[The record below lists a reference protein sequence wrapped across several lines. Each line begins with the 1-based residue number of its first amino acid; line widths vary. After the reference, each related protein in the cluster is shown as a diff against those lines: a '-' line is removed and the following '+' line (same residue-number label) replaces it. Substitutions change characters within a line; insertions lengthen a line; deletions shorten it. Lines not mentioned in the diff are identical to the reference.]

1 MELCTRNLFLL
12 DKQWINNF
20 IWRCWKR
27 LRDSVRKK
35 KTRNVEQRWLVPSP
49 RQCPAH
55 TALSVQLFLA
65 KNTTVIAHPPY
76 SPDLAPCDFFL
87 SPRMKGLM
95 KRKRFPDV
103 SEVKKK
109 TLEQHQ
115 QWRVPEMFS
124 AVGKT
129 LVQVYRVKRRV
140 LWRRLAL

>member
-1 MELCTRNLFLL
+1 
-12 DKQWINNF
+12 
-20 IWRCWKR
+20 
-27 LRDSVRKK
+27 
-35 KTRNVEQRWLVPSP
+35 
-49 RQCPAH
+49 
-55 TALSVQLFLA
+55 VQLFLA

-140 LWRRLAL
+140 L